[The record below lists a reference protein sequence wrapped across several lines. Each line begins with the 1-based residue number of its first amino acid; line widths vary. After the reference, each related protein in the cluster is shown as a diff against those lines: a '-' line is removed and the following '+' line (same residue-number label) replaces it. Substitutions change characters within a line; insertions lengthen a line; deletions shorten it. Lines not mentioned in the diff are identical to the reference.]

1 MRLEGREF
9 KIILLLACIQFTHT
23 VDFVMMMPL
32 APIFMKTFQ
41 IGPETFSIM
50 VSSYTWSSAVFGI
63 IGALFVDRYDRKRVL
78 LTSYAGFIVGTFLCG
93 LSPTAFVLILARTA
107 AGAFAGVMISSVFS
121 IVADIV
127 PEIRRGTAL
136 GMVMAA
142 FPVASVLG
150 VPFAVYLAGKF
161 DWHTPFFFLAA
172 LSSIVLLVMS
182 FLIPQVREHL
192 KNPYLESSWSRV
204 THFFRSA
211 KYYPSMIFVF
221 VLMLAAFTII
231 PFISA
236 YLNSNVGVDT
246 KDFYLV
252 YLFGG
257 LFTFFTSQMFGRMT
271 DRFGKLN
278 LFRWISFFSIFPIL
292 MITNL
297 PPVPLVA
304 AILTTTFFMIL
315 VSGRFV
321 PGMALI
327 TGSVEPERRGA
338 YLSVSTAIQHFGSGL
353 SAYLSGKLLTQGIDG
368 RIENFALI
376 GWISAFFTI
385 VCILLA
391 PRMLNART

>member
-246 KDFYLV
+246 KDLYLV

>member
-1 MRLEGREF
+1 MIATGSNCGSLTG
-9 KIILLLACIQFTHT
+9 
-23 VDFVMMMPL
+23 
-32 APIFMKTFQ
+32 
-41 IGPETFSIM
+41 
-50 VSSYTWSSAVFGI
+50 
-63 IGALFVDRYDRKRVL
+63 FVDRYDRKRVL

-246 KDFYLV
+246 KDLYLV